1 MFPHSRAAVAVSLGS
16 MVVGFTSAWSAGRV
30 LAGLCI
36 GVTSVSLPIY
46 LAEVLDPEVRGR
58 VTRLSSSNWPLSR
71 KLGRVALLHSWL
83 RVRLVT
89 GDVFQILLYEKC

>member
-1 MFPHSRAAVAVSLGS
+1 MAVSLGS

-36 GVTSVSLPIY
+36 GVTSVSLPIS

-71 KLGRVALLHSWL
+71 KLGRVALLHYTAGSVLDWSQ
-83 RVRLVT
+83 V
-89 GDVFQILLYEKC
+89 ILIRNI

>member
-1 MFPHSRAAVAVSLGS
+1 MSHGS

-46 LAEVLDPEVRGR
+46 LAEVLDPEVRGWVPAQTGLYQGNLGVLLCYTAGSVLDCSQ
-58 VTRLSSSNWPLSR
+58 VTSFKSYCMKNA
-71 KLGRVALLHSWL
+71 KK
-83 RVRLVT
+83 
-89 GDVFQILLYEKC
+89 I